1 MTELFNDFDDSDD
14 LEGNDDDIGALGSIL
29 SWDDDDDAVLT
40 AMDVN
45 ASAEERDTLSS
56 LPTLPRFAEY
66 PQHISIVP
74 NQVPVTTQQAFPMTV
89 GFSSPHSHTQE
100 INVMRS
106 VQQADQ
112 AMHQTSGQNST
123 HQQAPAP
130 AQQQPQQH
138 SQVHHITQSQPH
150 ATNQAAQRATPQ
162 QIRHVS
168 IPSPQEQQATQQVQQ
183 QATQQAYVSHASAH
197 QQQMISTNTQQQ
209 CTSSAQQSQQL
220 RTNHTAVKPA
230 HDQAQSQIQPS
241 TQVQTQVQSTVQGQQ
256 KNPQQH
262 QLQRQSH
269 TVPMMTTAPAPAYT
283 TLYQQPM
290 FSSPNDQLQLQPT
303 MTLVS
308 GQPQQSQDPNVFL
321 RQMQL
326 QYQQIPGARPLQH
339 APTMMVQPQT
349 MMAPAPAPIQRTTQA
364 KRPASKRKVIDVK
377 PPAAPK
383 SNVVSCCSDT
393 DGETRVMT
401 NSVKKAKKTQVISIA
416 KKTKVEHDLE
426 LANMTPEEKAKANRD
441 RNREHARN
449 TRLRKKAYLEKLKTT
464 VDELCR
470 ERDTLVS
477 ERAGAANL
485 MVEMHNTRTEVLMS
499 FFALRSAYERQ
510 RELWSSI
517 LDESCFACVMPVTPY
532 RSFPAS
538 EVQVSKCQRTVLGID
553 GMMADTASLH
563 VLLNTLISRSQ
574 NPSAAI
580 QFRYTLVTEDAVVAG
595 NQMMA
600 RWVMSTLN
608 ATQHGARMEVAKQGM
623 LCCKFNS
630 AHKIIGLELMFDV
643 MAFMLQLKQ
652 AAGSHEFTVVPN
664 TVQTCQRPFK
674 LPMVMTLS
682 ERPYTIVQVNKLWE
696 DMTGF
701 KAENVVGKASCS
713 ILHGAQTNRTIL
725 EQVMSEVRF
734 KRPASVMLLNYT
746 KERKVFRN
754 YINLYPLSADS
765 KITHYVAL
773 TAHSERLEDV
783 SKNSTP
789 ETPIPQVTCL
799 EANSSILKT
808 ESSLSQ
814 QGAKSPSRLLMQ
826 SSSVIPSGSISKLPA
841 SGDDCE
847 GGQMMY
853 YQTQQGILPKQNVSA
868 SPSVIQPISNV
879 PTAIAPRTAET
890 NGREDTSQSQ
900 LKSCT

>member
-1 MTELFNDFDDSDD
+1 MTDLYGDFDDSD
-14 LEGNDDDIGALGSIL
+14 EGNDEDIGALGSIL
-29 SWDDDDDAVLT
+29 SWDDEDEVAVA
-40 AMDVN
+40 AMVAT

-56 LPTLPRFAEY
+56 LPTLPRYGSY
-66 PQHISIVP
+66 PQQISIVP
-74 NQVPVTTQQAFPMTV
+74 NQVPVTTQQPFQMMMGYNGHPT
-89 GFSSPHSHTQE
+89 HTQD
-100 INVMRS
+100 INAIQL
-106 VQQADQ
+106 QQNNPSI
-112 AMHQTSGQNST
+112 HQVPV
-123 HQQAPAP
+123 QQAPA
-130 AQQQPQQH
+130 QQV
-138 SQVHHITQSQPH
+138 S
-150 ATNQAAQRATPQ
+150 ATA
-162 QIRHVS
+162 
-168 IPSPQEQQATQQVQQ
+168 QQVQQ
-183 QATQQAYVSHASAH
+183 QTQPAIQHVSQSQPQTTHQPAQQQLQHMSISSNQEQQITQQIQPQPQAFVANSSM
-197 QQQMISTNTQQQ
+197 QQQHMLPNNTQQ
-209 CTSSAQQSQQL
+209 CNPSAQTQPQQL
-220 RTNHTAVKPA
+220 RPNHTTVKQMQ
-230 HDQAQSQIQPS
+230 DQTQSQIQQP
-241 TQVQTQVQSTVQGQQ
+241 QPNQLQSTIQGQQ
-256 KNPQQH
+256 KLPQQH
-262 QLQRQSH
+262 QLPRQH
-269 TVPMMTTAPAPAYT
+269 QTVTTVRPMIPAASQPTQTYT

-290 FSSPNDQLQLQPT
+290 FPNPNDQLQLQPT

-308 GQPQQSQDPNVFL
+308 GQPQQAQDPNVFL

-326 QYQQIPGARPLQH
+326 QYQQVPGPRSLQH
-339 APTMMVQPQT
+339 ASPMMVQPQT
-349 MMAPAPAPIQRTTQA
+349 MMAPAPTPIQGVSQT
-364 KRPASKRKVIDVK
+364 KRASSKRKVTDVK

-383 SNVVSCCSDT
+383 SNVVSCSDT
-393 DGETRVMT
+393 DGETRGMIEPG
-401 NSVKKAKKTQVISIA
+401 KKAKKMPGMSIG
-416 KKTKVEHDLE
+416 KKTKAEHDIDM
-426 LANMTPEEKAKANRD
+426 ANMTPAEKAKANRD

-499 FFALRSAYERQ
+499 FFALRSSYERQ

-517 LDESCFACVMPVTPY
+517 LDECCFASVMPVTPY

-553 GMMADTASLH
+553 GIMADTASLH
-563 VLLNTLISRSQ
+563 VLLNTLIDRSK
-574 NPSAAI
+574 NPSAMI

-608 ATQHGARMEVAKQGM
+608 ATQLGARMEVAKQGM

-674 LPMVMTLS
+674 LPMVMTLA

-701 KAENVVGKASCS
+701 KAENVVGKVSCS
-713 ILHGAQTNRTIL
+713 ILQGQETNRITL

-746 KERKVFRN
+746 QERKLFRN

-773 TAHSERLEDV
+773 TAYSEQFDNISV
-783 SKNSTP
+783 NSIPDTQKSP
-789 ETPIPQVTCL
+789 LSQTCFET
-799 EANSSILKT
+799 NSSIVKL
-808 ESSLSQ
+808 ESSIP
-814 QGAKSPSRLLMQ
+814 QGVKPPTQLMIQ
-826 SSSVIPSGSISKLPA
+826 NPSVIPTGTLSGSGADRESR
-841 SGDDCE
+841 
-847 GGQMMY
+847 QMIY
-853 YQTQQGILPKQNVSA
+853 YQAQQGILPKPNVSA
-868 SPSVIQPISNV
+868 SLPLIQPISNV
-879 PTAIAPRTAET
+879 PTAIAPRTAKA
-890 NGREDTSQSQ
+890 NIREVASQSQ
-900 LKSCT
+900 PKNRA